1 MSLATRIKP
10 VIFYDTKRVISCFFL
25 SKGGLYLCTV
35 SANRRKK
42 ELLEINTLK
51 KIKSNLEQNIPA
63 RKIELDEEELD
74 VIKSFNLITL
84 KPIIYVS
91 NVSEED
97 ILNTY
102 SSLITKGLIEVKVIK
117 ENGKVSES
125 ISLDILYDK
134 LIMNSKEEKE
144 INTDIY
150 SKFESEFGR
159 SLSPIEYET
168 INRWLNLGIDEG
180 MILNAL
186 REAVINGVSNLRYID
201 KILNE
206 WGKKGIKTQEDLD
219 SSRHI
224 SKPKQEIPDDDYD
237 WLTDEE

>member
-1 MSLATRIKP
+1 MNDIRLIYKEKNYLINSNVLKGIKSLN
-10 VIFYDTKRVISCFFL
+10 L
-25 SKGGLYLCTV
+25 STD
-35 SANRRKK
+35 
-42 ELLEINTLK
+42 ELLLLIYFINEEK
-51 KIKSNLEQNIPA
+51 A
-63 RKIELDEEELD
+63 LDLNK
-74 VIKSFNLITL
+74 VKNALNF
-84 KPIIYVS
+84 
-91 NVSEED
+91 SEED

-201 KILNE
+201 KILYE
-206 WGKKGIKTQEDLD
+206 WTKKGE
-219 SSRHI
+219 
-224 SKPKQEIPDDDYD
+224 KPKEEYKELFDYD
-237 WLTDEE
+237 WLEDSSD

>member
-1 MSLATRIKP
+1 MNDIRLIYKEKNYLINSNVLKGIKSLN
-10 VIFYDTKRVISCFFL
+10 L
-25 SKGGLYLCTV
+25 STD
-35 SANRRKK
+35 
-42 ELLEINTLK
+42 ELLLLIYFINEEK
-51 KIKSNLEQNIPA
+51 A
-63 RKIELDEEELD
+63 LDLNK
-74 VIKSFNLITL
+74 VKNALNF
-84 KPIIYVS
+84 
-91 NVSEED
+91 SEED
-97 ILNTY
+97 ILNIY

-201 KILNE
+201 KILYE
-206 WGKKGIKTQEDLD
+206 WTKKGE
-219 SSRHI
+219 
-224 SKPKQEIPDDDYD
+224 KPKEEYKELFDYD
-237 WLTDEE
+237 WLHDSDE

>member
-1 MSLATRIKP
+1 MNDIRLIYKEKNYLINSNVLKGVKSL
-10 VIFYDTKRVISCFFL
+10 DL
-25 SKGGLYLCTV
+25 ST
-35 SANRRKK
+35 N
-42 ELLEINTLK
+42 ELLLLIYFINEEKALDLDKVKNTL
-51 KIKSNLEQNIPA
+51 N
-63 RKIELDEEELD
+63 
-74 VIKSFNLITL
+74 F
-84 KPIIYVS
+84 
-91 NVSEED
+91 SEED

-102 SSLITKGLIEVKVIK
+102 SNLITKGLIEVKVVK

-125 ISLDILYDK
+125 ISLDIFYDK

-168 INRWLNLGIDEG
+168 INRWITLGIDEA

-201 KILNE
+201 KILYE
-206 WGKKGIKTQEDLD
+206 WTKKGE
-219 SSRHI
+219 
-224 SKPKQEIPDDDYD
+224 KPKEEYKELFDYD
-237 WLTDEE
+237 WLEDSSD

>member
-1 MSLATRIKP
+1 MNDIRLIYKEKNYLINSNVLKGIKSLN
-10 VIFYDTKRVISCFFL
+10 L
-25 SKGGLYLCTV
+25 STD
-35 SANRRKK
+35 
-42 ELLEINTLK
+42 ELLLLIYFINEEK
-51 KIKSNLEQNIPA
+51 A
-63 RKIELDEEELD
+63 LDLNK
-74 VIKSFNLITL
+74 VKNALNF
-84 KPIIYVS
+84 
-91 NVSEED
+91 SEED

-201 KILNE
+201 KILYE
-206 WGKKGIKTQEDLD
+206 WTKKGE
-219 SSRHI
+219 
-224 SKPKQEIPDDDYD
+224 KPKEEYKELFDYD
-237 WLTDEE
+237 WLQDSDE

>member
-1 MSLATRIKP
+1 MNDIRLIYKEKNYLINSNVLKGVKSL
-10 VIFYDTKRVISCFFL
+10 DL
-25 SKGGLYLCTV
+25 ST
-35 SANRRKK
+35 N
-42 ELLEINTLK
+42 ELLLLIYFINEEK
-51 KIKSNLEQNIPA
+51 A
-63 RKIELDEEELD
+63 LDLD
-74 VIKSFNLITL
+74 KVKNALNF
-84 KPIIYVS
+84 
-91 NVSEED
+91 SEED

-102 SSLITKGLIEVKVIK
+102 SNLITKGLIEVKVVK

-125 ISLDILYDK
+125 ISLDIFYDK

-168 INRWLNLGIDEG
+168 INRWITLGIDEA

-201 KILNE
+201 KILYE
-206 WGKKGIKTQEDLD
+206 WTKKGE
-219 SSRHI
+219 
-224 SKPKQEIPDDDYD
+224 KPKEEYKELFDYD
-237 WLTDEE
+237 WLEDSSD

>member
-1 MSLATRIKP
+1 MNDIRLIYKEKNYLINSNVLKGIKSLN
-10 VIFYDTKRVISCFFL
+10 L
-25 SKGGLYLCTV
+25 STD
-35 SANRRKK
+35 
-42 ELLEINTLK
+42 ELLLLIYFINEEK
-51 KIKSNLEQNIPA
+51 A
-63 RKIELDEEELD
+63 LDLNK
-74 VIKSFNLITL
+74 VKNALNF
-84 KPIIYVS
+84 
-91 NVSEED
+91 SEED

-150 SKFESEFGR
+150 SKFESDFGR
-159 SLSPIEYET
+159 ILSPIEYET

-201 KILNE
+201 KILYE
-206 WGKKGIKTQEDLD
+206 WTKKGE
-219 SSRHI
+219 
-224 SKPKQEIPDDDYD
+224 KPKEEYKELFDYD
-237 WLTDEE
+237 WLHDSDE

>member
-1 MSLATRIKP
+1 MNDIRLIYKEKNYLINSNVLKGIKSLN
-10 VIFYDTKRVISCFFL
+10 L
-25 SKGGLYLCTV
+25 STD
-35 SANRRKK
+35 
-42 ELLEINTLK
+42 ELLLLIYFINEEK
-51 KIKSNLEQNIPA
+51 A
-63 RKIELDEEELD
+63 LDLNK
-74 VIKSFNLITL
+74 VKNALNF
-84 KPIIYVS
+84 
-91 NVSEED
+91 SEED

-102 SSLITKGLIEVKVIK
+102 SSLITKSLIEVKVIK

-201 KILNE
+201 KILYE
-206 WGKKGIKTQEDLD
+206 WTKKGE
-219 SSRHI
+219 
-224 SKPKQEIPDDDYD
+224 KPKEEYKELFDYD
-237 WLTDEE
+237 WLHDSDE

>member
-1 MSLATRIKP
+1 MNDIRLIYKEKNYLINSNVLKGIKSLN
-10 VIFYDTKRVISCFFL
+10 L
-25 SKGGLYLCTV
+25 SID
-35 SANRRKK
+35 
-42 ELLEINTLK
+42 ELLLLIYFINEEK
-51 KIKSNLEQNIPA
+51 A
-63 RKIELDEEELD
+63 LDLNK
-74 VIKSFNLITL
+74 VKNALNF
-84 KPIIYVS
+84 
-91 NVSEED
+91 SEED

-201 KILNE
+201 KILYE
-206 WGKKGIKTQEDLD
+206 WTKKGE
-219 SSRHI
+219 
-224 SKPKQEIPDDDYD
+224 KPKEEYKELFDYD
-237 WLTDEE
+237 WLHDSDE